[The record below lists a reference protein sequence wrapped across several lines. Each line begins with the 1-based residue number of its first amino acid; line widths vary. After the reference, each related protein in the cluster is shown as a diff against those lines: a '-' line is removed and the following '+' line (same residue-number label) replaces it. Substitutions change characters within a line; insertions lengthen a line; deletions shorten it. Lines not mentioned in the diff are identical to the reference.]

1 MDVEAAQNGSATRAE
16 NPWPPYVAFVT
27 TASALPA
34 AVLAV
39 GALLKEKPR
48 KLPVYGALWAALATI
63 SRKDICAHCPY
74 YGEYCS
80 TLFGKIT
87 PLMFPHSD
95 KPLTTQGFYWDIAL
109 MPALFLYPVP
119 EIFNASKRLL
129 AAHLAAWTIYLF
141 TMYNLACKR
150 CPLEACP
157 VPRPPISGSR

>member
-1 MDVEAAQNGSATRAE
+1 MDRSQDVSSVAAA
-16 NPWPPYVAFVT
+16 NPWPVYVSFVT

-34 AVLAV
+34 AALAV
-39 GALLKEKPR
+39 HALLREKPC
-48 KLPVYGALWAALATI
+48 KLPVYGALWAALATV

-74 YGEYCS
+74 YGQYCS

-109 MPALFLYPVP
+109 LPALLLYPVP
-119 EIFNASKRLL
+119 EIFRASRRLL
-129 AAHLAAWTIYLF
+129 AAHLAAWALYLV
-141 TMYNLACKR
+141 TMYTLACRR

-157 VPRPPISGSR
+157 VPRPR

>member
-1 MDVEAAQNGSATRAE
+1 MDGTRDGSAQGAA
-16 NPWPPYVAFVT
+16 NPWPVYVSFAT

-34 AVLAV
+34 AALAV
-39 GALLKEKPR
+39 HALFKEKPR
-48 KLPVYGALWAALATI
+48 KLPVYGALWTALATI
-63 SRKDICAHCPY
+63 SRKDICARCPY

-95 KPLTTQGFYWDIAL
+95 KPLTTQGFYWDLAL
-109 MPALFLYPVP
+109 LPALFLYPMP
-119 EIFNASKRLL
+119 EIFRTSRRLL
-129 AAHLAAWTIYLF
+129 AAHFAAWALYLV

-157 VPRPPISGSR
+157 VPRPR